1 MKCWEFVKKKK
12 QPHEMH
18 IRQWVHTCRVYQ
30 EHREEEG
37 DVVKG
42 SGNKLT
48 KCHLQYIQL
57 GEYEAVT
64 YSYSG

>member
-1 MKCWEFVKKKK
+1 MQKRRWD
-12 QPHEMH
+12 
-18 IRQWVHTCRVYQ
+18 HTCCVYQ
-30 EHREEEG
+30 EHREE

-57 GEYEAVT
+57 GEYVVVT